1 MKKTY
6 TKPEITIVKL
16 QMQSHLMQ
24 TSSVTSVGG
33 NADFDPVITGSYSDA
48 RTREFEAW
56 EEW

>member
-48 RTREFEAW
+48 RTREYDAW

>member
-1 MKKTY
+1 MKEY
-6 TKPEITIVKL
+6 TKPEITIVKP

-33 NADFDPVITGSYSDA
+33 NADFDPVITGSDIDA
-48 RTREFEAW
+48 RTREYDAW